1 MTRKMSRRRFLKI
14 SAAVTAATAISG
26 VSCFSSDFDIIIVG
40 GTIFDGSGTAGFPGD
55 IGIRGG
61 KIVAIGDLKDRSA
74 ARKIDAAG
82 LVVAP
87 GFIDFHSHSDDEL
100 LLGGEAQSKIRQG
113 VTLEVLGQDG
123 GSYAPLNEKMREQ
136 MRKRMRNRYD
146 IEIDWTDFQSYF
158 LTLEQRGMICNALS
172 MLGQGT
178 LRECVVGED
187 DRPATDAEIA
197 EMKRL
202 AAQAFEQGAYGI
214 SSGLEYVPGSFASTA
229 EIIEVCKAMNGRGI
243 YSTHMRNEDD
253 TLIEAVQEAIEIAR
267 GAGVDLNVSHLKAS
281 GRRNWDKLP
290 EVLALLDE
298 TRAGGMRVTCD
309 GYPYVAYNTGLA
321 SMFPLWSRDGGSE
334 KFVTRLQ
341 DPALTDSIRSAVL
354 GKVEKIG
361 GWQSVMISGVSKNPE
376 REKYEGKQFQEL
388 TADGGDPFEL
398 LVNLVMQ
405 EEGGG
410 SMVGFAMSEEN
421 TAKVL
426 AYPHCMT
433 ASDGS
438 ALAESGVLSSGSPH
452 PRAFG
457 TFPRLLGKYVREEQ
471 RMPLEDAI
479 RKITSL
485 PAEMLRLT
493 DRGLLKENYHADITI
508 FDPATVTDNATF
520 QHSQQYPSG
529 IPFVLV
535 NGVPVIDGDKF
546 SGALPGKVVRS

>member
-26 VSCFSSDFDIIIVG
+26 VSCFSSDFDVIIVG

-229 EIIEVCKAMNGRGI
+229 EIIEVCKSMNGRGI

-253 TLIEAVQEAIEIAR
+253 TLINAVQ
-267 GAGVDLNVSHLKAS
+267 K
-281 GRRNWDKLP
+281 
-290 EVLALLDE
+290 
-298 TRAGGMRVTCD
+298 T
-309 GYPYVAYNTGLA
+309 
-321 SMFPLWSRDGGSE
+321 
-334 KFVTRLQ
+334 
-341 DPALTDSIRSAVL
+341 
-354 GKVEKIG
+354 
-361 GWQSVMISGVSKNPE
+361 
-376 REKYEGKQFQEL
+376 
-388 TADGGDPFEL
+388 
-398 LVNLVMQ
+398 
-405 EEGGG
+405 
-410 SMVGFAMSEEN
+410 
-421 TAKVL
+421 
-426 AYPHCMT
+426 
-433 ASDGS
+433 
-438 ALAESGVLSSGSPH
+438 
-452 PRAFG
+452 
-457 TFPRLLGKYVREEQ
+457 
-471 RMPLEDAI
+471 
-479 RKITSL
+479 
-485 PAEMLRLT
+485 
-493 DRGLLKENYHADITI
+493 
-508 FDPATVTDNATF
+508 
-520 QHSQQYPSG
+520 
-529 IPFVLV
+529 
-535 NGVPVIDGDKF
+535 
-546 SGALPGKVVRS
+546 